1 MRFIG
6 PGSVV
11 GDQLVGLVIGF
22 DGCSSAVLVGTEL
35 RGAFVQRL
43 EISTLDVLLMRVVV
57 HVVIFEIPDA
67 GYGRGIAVGM
77 NAKAVHLDR
86 ADEGFLVE

>member
-6 PGSVV
+6 PGSVA
-11 GDQLVGLVIGF
+11 GDQLVGFVIGF
-22 DGCSSAVLVGTEL
+22 DGCSSAILVGIEL
-35 RGAFVQRL
+35 RGTFVQRL
-43 EISTLDVLLMRVVV
+43 EVPAFHVFLMRVVV

-77 NAKAVHLDR
+77 NAKVVHLDR
-86 ADEGFLVE
+86 ADEGFLVK

>member
-1 MRFIG
+1 
-6 PGSVV
+6 
-11 GDQLVGLVIGF
+11 
-22 DGCSSAVLVGTEL
+22 
-35 RGAFVQRL
+35 
-43 EISTLDVLLMRVVV
+43 MRVVV